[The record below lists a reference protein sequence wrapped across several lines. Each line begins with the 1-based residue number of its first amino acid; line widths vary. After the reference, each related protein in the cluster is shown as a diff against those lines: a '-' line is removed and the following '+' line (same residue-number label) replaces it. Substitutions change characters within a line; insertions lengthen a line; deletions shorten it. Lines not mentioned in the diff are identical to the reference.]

1 MHQQVTIDMNLP
13 DAEIIRH
20 LRAGTI
26 DEERLARYLL
36 ENFTALQM
44 ARELA
49 NMLIT
54 EQARKPI
61 VLTKEQLEQH
71 IRIQGYR
78 FNFEEGRWEKE
89 PRGKV
94 KKED

>member
-1 MHQQVTIDMNLP
+1 MNV
-13 DAEIIRH
+13 DNEIIRS

-36 ENFTALQM
+36 ENFTAVQM
-44 ARELA
+44 ANELA

-61 VLTKEQLEQH
+61 VITKEALEQH
-71 IRIQGYR
+71 FRIQGFR

-94 KKED
+94 KKEE